1 MRLRQV
7 ALVADKLAPA
17 VADLTALLGIK
28 VAYNDPGV
36 GKFGLENAVM
46 AVGETFLEVVVPTQ
60 PGTTAG
66 RLIEKRGGDG
76 GYMAIFQVEDIGK
89 ARALLAE
96 KNVRVIEQAEGPRY
110 AMSHLHP
117 KDIGGAIVS
126 VDEMTPWEHWEWAG
140 PNWRETIDTSVCTG
154 ITGVELQSDNPGAM
168 AARWAE
174 VLGEKVVTE
183 GESVEIPLTD
193 SVIRF
198 VRATDGR
205 GDGVSAFDVGVWDH
219 EAFTRRAHELG
230 LVDETGNIVACGTRI
245 YGVPHT
251 GG

>member
-7 ALVADKLAPA
+7 ALVADKLDPA
-17 VADLTALLGIK
+17 VRDLTALLGVK

-76 GYMAIFQVEDIGK
+76 GYMAIFQVRDIGK

-96 KNVRVIEQAEGPRY
+96 KNVRVVEQAEGPRY

-126 VDEMTPWEHWEWAG
+126 VDQMTPWEHWEWAG
-140 PNWRETIDTSVCTG
+140 PNWRDTVDTSVCTG
-154 ITGVELQSDNPGAM
+154 ITGVEIQSDHPAAM

-174 VLGEKVVTE
+174 VLGQKVVSKD
-183 GESVEIPLTD
+183 GRIEIPLED
-193 SVIRF
+193 SSIRF
-198 VRATDGR
+198 VHATDGR
-205 GDGVSAFDVGVWDH
+205 SDGVSAFDVAVSDPA
-219 EAFTRRAHELG
+219 AFRERAKGLG
-230 LVDETGNIVACGTRI
+230 LIDRHGHITACGTRI
-245 YGVPHT
+245 YGAPAR
-251 GG
+251 

>member
-76 GYMAIFQVEDIGK
+76 GYMAIFQVRDITK

-96 KNVRVIEQAEGPRY
+96 KNVRVVEQAEGPRY

-126 VDEMTPWEHWEWAG
+126 VDQMTPWEHWEWAG
-140 PNWRETIDTSVCTG
+140 PDWRNTIDTSVTTG
-154 ITGVELQSDNPGAM
+154 ITGVEIQSDHPAAM

-174 VLGEKVVTE
+174 ALGEKVVSRE
-183 GESVEIPLTD
+183 GRIEIPVED
-193 SVIRF
+193 GVIRF
-198 VRATDGR
+198 VQATDGR
-205 GDGVSAFDVGVWDH
+205 GDGVSAFDVTVRD
-219 EAFTRRAHELG
+219 EAAFKARAKGLG
-230 LVDETGNIVACGTRI
+230 LVDRLGHITACGTRI
-245 YGVPHT
+245 YGVRA
-251 GG
+251 